1 MQNNTVGTAHQ
12 YIASRF
18 TMELLAVVSMSTSQI
33 SVTFYKKSIST
44 YNYNKYLGIIPG
56 ILSYINILQYE
67 NNHYKKTQ
75 L

>member
-12 YIASRF
+12 YIVSRF

-44 YNYNKYLGIIPG
+44 YNYNKYLGIKPG
-56 ILSYINILQYE
+56 ILIYINILQYE
-67 NNHYKKTQ
+67 NNRYKKTQ